1 MSVSSLIFL
10 FPKCTHPVNTS
21 YQNGYDSMH
30 TPRNLLPTCSTA
42 TISCSPPGLCHPRG
56 SNKTARSLVTL
67 KRSSKGH
74 ELAQPG
80 STVACLL
87 GHPSDQIF
95 GHLCEVNQVTH
106 WPEFA
111 LLTSTYSCTSNIC
124 HSCYRRPTKDAW
136 YDTTREPLI

>member
-1 MSVSSLIFL
+1 MAMIQ
-10 FPKCTHPVNTS
+10 CTHQEIFSPHAAQPPPLAAHLGFAIQGAATS
-21 YQNGYDSMH
+21 LHDH
-30 TPRNLLPTCSTA
+30 LL
-42 TISCSPPGLCHPRG
+42 
-56 SNKTARSLVTL
+56 TL

-106 WPEFA
+106 
-111 LLTSTYSCTSNIC
+111 
-124 HSCYRRPTKDAW
+124 
-136 YDTTREPLI
+136 